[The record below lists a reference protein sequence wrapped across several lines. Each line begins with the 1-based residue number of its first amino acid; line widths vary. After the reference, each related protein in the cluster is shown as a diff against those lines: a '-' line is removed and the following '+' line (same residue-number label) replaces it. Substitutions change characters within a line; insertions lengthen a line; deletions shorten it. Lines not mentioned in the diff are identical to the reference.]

1 MNDYGYNP
9 SPFFI
14 DPQNLRQ
21 NNAEKFVQVK
31 IKDVQNYV
39 IKSVNIDET
48 ASCLL
53 EARVFEIM
61 IAVTNLSKKIT
72 DKNRNH

>member
-1 MNDYGYNP
+1 MTMDITHP
-9 SPFFI
+9 PFSL

-31 IKDVQNYV
+31 MKDVQNYV
-39 IKSVNIDET
+39 IKTVNIDET

>member
-1 MNDYGYNP
+1 M
-9 SPFFI
+9 
-14 DPQNLRQ
+14 
-21 NNAEKFVQVK
+21 
-31 IKDVQNYV
+31 KDVQNYV
-39 IKSVNIDET
+39 IKTVNIDET